1 MIFLFFF
8 LYLRIFLICDE
19 ASLLSQFSSVS
30 LYSFTFG
37 LHLLNLLI
45 HPTDW
50 PTFHPSRERKKY
62 WVNRTSAE
70 YVFTCCLP
78 QTTWRLADNTSTW
91 KVCKAL
97 HLPSEGS
104 KDIEAYTTAEAPE
117 DARLWWGGG
126 ANPMLTVNDVHF
138 FPTLSFFEGVAV
150 WFIHHWPLHTRGNSW
165 KLHSL
170 QCTLGLPL
178 VYFATIKHHFTRL
191 PLKPKS
197 WTL

>member
-1 MIFLFFF
+1 M
-8 LYLRIFLICDE
+8 YR
-19 ASLLSQFSSVS
+19 
-30 LYSFTFG
+30 
-37 LHLLNLLI
+37 
-45 HPTDW
+45 
-50 PTFHPSRERKKY
+50 PSRKRKKY

-78 QTTWRLADNTSTW
+78 QTIWRLGDNTSTW

-104 KDIEAYTTAEAPE
+104 KDIEAYTTAEASE
-117 DARLWWGGG
+117 DARIWWGGG

-138 FPTLSFFEGVAV
+138 FLPLSFSEVAAV
-150 WFIHHWPLHTRGNSW
+150 WFIHHWPLHTRGNNNKNW

-178 VYFATIKHHFTRL
+178 VNLTTVKHHFTRL
-191 PLKPKS
+191 PLNQKVEHYKWRP
-197 WTL
+197 TGPLELQVYI